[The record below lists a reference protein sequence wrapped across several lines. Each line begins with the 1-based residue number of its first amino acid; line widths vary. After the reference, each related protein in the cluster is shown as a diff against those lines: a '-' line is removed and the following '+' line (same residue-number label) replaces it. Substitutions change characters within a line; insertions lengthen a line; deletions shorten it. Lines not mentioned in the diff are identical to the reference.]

1 MKIKDV
7 MTAAPVVCTPGT
19 TLAQAAAMMIEADCG
34 LLPVVA
40 SDALVGVV
48 TDRDMYIAL
57 ATRNLR
63 ASEMTVGEV
72 VQSPVWTC
80 VPDDDVHAVLAM
92 MKEHRIRR
100 VPVTGFGGT
109 VLGVVSINDLLLA
122 AGAKKGPAG
131 AEVLDTLQGIC
142 AHHHPA
148 AHVSVA

>member
-7 MTAAPVVCTPGT
+7 MTRAPVVCAPGT
-19 TLAQAAAMMIEADCG
+19 TLAEAAAMMLEADCG

-57 ATRNLR
+57 ATRNTR
-63 ASEMTVGEV
+63 ASELTVGQV
-72 VQSPVWTC
+72 AGGPVWTC
-80 VPDDDVHAVLAM
+80 VPDDDVQAVLAM

-122 AGAKKGPAG
+122 VGAKNGPA
-131 AEVLDTLQGIC
+131 AAQVLDTLQGIGG
-142 AHHHPA
+142 HHHPT